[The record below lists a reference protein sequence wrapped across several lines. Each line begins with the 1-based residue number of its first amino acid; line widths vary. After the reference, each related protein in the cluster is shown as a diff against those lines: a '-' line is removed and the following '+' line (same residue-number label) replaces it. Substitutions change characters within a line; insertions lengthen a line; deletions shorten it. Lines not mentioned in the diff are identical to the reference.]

1 MFSED
6 LLFQGRSF
14 GHEENLSFIPKPRSG
29 NDLGVAYKQIG
40 GFPGGSDSKN
50 PPTMWETWFQ
60 SLGWEDPLDRT

>member
-1 MFSED
+1 MKKIF
-6 LLFQGRSF
+6 LC
-14 GHEENLSFIPKPRSG
+14 FIPKPRSG

-50 PPTMWETWFQ
+50 PPAMWETWFQ